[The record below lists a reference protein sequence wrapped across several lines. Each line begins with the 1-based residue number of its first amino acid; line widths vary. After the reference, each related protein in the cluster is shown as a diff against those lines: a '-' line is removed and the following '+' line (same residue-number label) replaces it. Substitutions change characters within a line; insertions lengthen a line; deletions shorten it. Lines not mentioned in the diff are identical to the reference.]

1 MKARKDK
8 GKLPDAKNIE
18 VMSPQEPDVL
28 IPIQPS

>member
-8 GKLPDAKNIE
+8 GKLPDANIE